1 MSRAFTK
8 EDGWEEPVVPPRA
21 ALPAGVPN
29 YVTPRGLLLLREEHA
44 ALEAAR
50 ALLDAEIPDA
60 DARRARR
67 TVLTRRLE
75 ELVARIAGAEVVD
88 PALPSR
94 DRARF
99 GAHVT
104 LRDAPGGTRT
114 FQIVGVDEADPDA
127 GRISFL
133 APLAR
138 AVLGTAV
145 GDAIE
150 FRGDRWKVEAI
161 EYDSA

>member
-8 EDGWEEPVVPPRA
+8 EEGGEEPFAPPRPS
-21 ALPAGVPN
+21 LPPGIPN
-29 YVTPRGLLLLREEHA
+29 YVTPRGLLLLRAEHA
-44 ALEAAR
+44 TLEAAR
-50 ALLDAEIPDA
+50 ARLDAEVRDE
-60 DARRARR
+60 DARRTRR

-75 ELVARIAGAEVVD
+75 ELAARIASAEVVD
-88 PALPSR
+88 PARQAR

-99 GAHVT
+99 GARVT
-104 LRDAPGGTRT
+104 LRDATGEPRT

-138 AVLGTAV
+138 AVLGTTA
-145 GDAIE
+145 GDAIQ

-161 EYDSA
+161 EYEPA